1 MRAAVYHGPRDIRLE
16 EVPVPS
22 PGEGEVLIEVLRS
35 GLCGTDVTEWVAGP
49 KLIPLHSRHPN
60 SGHMGPMIPGHEMVG
75 RVVESKSP
83 EVEPGTLVAG
93 AASVPCWECDRCREG
108 RTNICQRLYSLGLN
122 APGSHAEYVAG
133 PAPSFVPLPEGLSID
148 AAGIAQPLAVGV
160 HAARRA
166 GARPGD
172 RVVLFGAGSIGTFVL
187 SGLRHLADGLYI
199 TVVDVDGSRLE
210 RAARLGADATVDG
223 REDLRDLEGA
233 DLAIEAAGVPELLTR
248 ATELVRPGGRVLA
261 VGMPARR
268 AEIDVHHVVFN
279 EITIDTTVA
288 LVIEEDLP
296 AALDLLCET
305 KLAEELVDSVRPLS
319 AIPDTLDEMAAGQ
332 VAGKVLIDPRL

>member
-1 MRAAVYHGPRDIRLE
+1 MRAAVYYGPRDIRLE
-16 EVPVPS
+16 EAPVPVP
-22 PGEGEVLIEVLRS
+22 GTGEVLVEVLRS

-49 KLIPLHSRHPN
+49 KLIPLHRRHPH
-60 SGHMGPMIPGHEMVG
+60 SGHQGPMIPGHEMVG
-75 RVVESKSP
+75 RVVESDSP
-83 EVEPGTLVAG
+83 DLPPGTLVAG
-93 AASVPCWECDRCREG
+93 AASVPCWDCDRCREG

-133 PAPSFVPLPEGLSID
+133 PARSFVPLPEGLSID

-172 RVVLFGAGSIGTFVL
+172 CVVLFGAGAIGNFVL
-187 SGLRHLADGLYI
+187 SGLRHLVSGLHV
-199 TVVDVDGSRLE
+199 TVVDVDASKLE
-210 RAARLGADATVDG
+210 RAARLGADVTVDG
-223 REDLRDLEGA
+223 RSDLSHLEGA
-233 DLAIEAAGVPELLTR
+233 DLVIEAAGVPELLTR

-268 AEIDVHHVVFN
+268 AEIDVHHLVFN
-279 EITIDTTVA
+279 EITLDTTVA
-288 LVIEEDLP
+288 LTITEDLP
-296 AALDLLCET
+296 AALELLQAT
-305 KLAEELVDSVRPLS
+305 NLADELVDSVRPLD
-319 AIPDTLDEMAAGQ
+319 AIPATLDEMAAGK